1 MKKLL
6 HKRFIILN
14 SITKE
19 EKFKVIYMFSIILAL
34 YGSYVLA
41 SGTRTMIE
49 ATLITF
55 TFPIF
60 NLLFFLLVLLNSYNT
75 YKSFSK
81 EFDSYIIRL
90 KTKRNYLKEIIYLIL
105 FSNILLIIMFL
116 LLFFTFLL
124 FFKGCNIGTNISSI
138 YDGIP
143 DIFYMLVYIFRNI
156 IYLLLLVIIIIL
168 INYKYNFITSLLII
182 ICFSLSLFLGI
193 STLEITNSFKITPW
207 HYFQITRYGSFSL
220 EIAYSTFYLL
230 LLEVTIFI
238 LFNIKE
244 KNKVKIKYILYNDIS
259 YFLHNHKYLL
269 GFFAI
274 ITIIISIITYNQLL
288 SPLENL
294 NNLFLLNLN
303 LNKYNILNVIYYVL
317 SLAVY
322 TYITISLYV
331 KDLMYGIDNILLRE
345 SLIMWLKSKLVS
357 IILITV
363 IVKLIMYVLL
373 ILIFYFKSQMIIS
386 SVYILFKD
394 LIYTI
399 FIELLFLNTYILLL
413 KNHKIA
419 GIILLI
425 SCFLVILGGTIW
437 FNNIAG
443 IIVLSGLLILLII
456 LHKKET
462 SILIERGN
470 FK

>member
-6 HKRFIILN
+6 HKKFIILN

-19 EKFKVIYMFSIILAL
+19 ESFKVVYIFSIILAL

-41 SGTRTMIE
+41 SGTKTMIE
-49 ATLITF
+49 STLVTF

-90 KTKRNYLKEIIYLIL
+90 KTKRDYLKELIYLIL

-116 LLFFTFLL
+116 LLFYTFLL
-124 FFKGCNIGTNISSI
+124 FFKGCNIGINISSI

-143 DIFYMLVYIFRNI
+143 DIFYMLMYIFRNI

-168 INYKYNFITSLLII
+168 INYKYNFVTSLLII

-193 STLEITNSFKITPW
+193 STLEITNSFKITPC

-238 LFNIKE
+238 LFNINK
-244 KNKVKIKYILYNDIS
+244 KNKVKIKYILSNDTS

-269 GFFAI
+269 GLFAI
-274 ITIIISIITYNQLL
+274 ITIIISILTYNQLL

-303 LNKYNILNVIYYVL
+303 LNKYNILNVIYYVF

-345 SLIMWLKSKLVS
+345 SLIMWLKSKLIS

-363 IVKLIMYVLL
+363 IVKLIMYVLV
-373 ILIFYFKSQMIIS
+373 ILMFYFKSQMIIS

-399 FIELLFLNTYILLL
+399 FIELLFLNTYILFL

-419 GIILLI
+419 STILLI
-425 SCFLVILGGTIW
+425 SCFLVILGGPIY

-443 IIVLSGLLILLII
+443 IIAISGLIILLIT